1 MTQKVDPK
9 TMAELVELMGDKLV
23 PFNQGDVQE
32 VTVLS
37 TSRDH
42 ILVDVAGLATGLI
55 PDKELSATASR
66 LKPGDTVRAYVM
78 SLENDNGYVI
88 LSLKRAERERL
99 WNMVEQRNTAG
110 ETIGV
115 KIVQANKGGLVAEYG
130 NMQGFIPVSQ
140 LSFKHY
146 PRVDGDRSKIQRKL
160 AELIGTTMDVKIL
173 SFDKVSNKII
183 FSEKAAGDAEVEQKA
198 LNYTVG
204 QKVKGKITG
213 IVDFGLFVNIGDIEG
228 LVHISQASW
237 QRINDLKD
245 HFQVGQEVDTEVV
258 SVDGGRISLSIKKL
272 LPDPWQIEAKNLA
285 VGDKVKGE
293 VTKVTPYGAF
303 VKITENLE
311 GLFHVSQ
318 MGESKKPQELV
329 EEGKTYDFE
338 VISIEIELRKIS
350 LKLAE
355 VASDAKPAKKAK
367 AVKEPKAE
375 KVNPPA
381 GGKVAKKTKEPKA
394 KK

>member
-1 MTQKVDPK
+1 
-9 TMAELVELMGDKLV
+9 
-23 PFNQGDVQE
+23 
-32 VTVLS
+32 
-37 TSRDH
+37 
-42 ILVDVAGLATGLI
+42 
-55 PDKELSATASR
+55 
-66 LKPGDTVRAYVM
+66 
-78 SLENDNGYVI
+78 
-88 LSLKRAERERL
+88 
-99 WNMVEQRNTAG
+99 MVEQRNTAG
-110 ETIGV
+110 EIITV

-146 PRVDGDRSKIQRKL
+146 PRVDGDRSKIQKKL
-160 AELIGTTMDVKIL
+160 AELIGKTMDVKIL
-173 SFDKVSNKII
+173 SFDKVTNKII

-204 QKVKGKITG
+204 QKVKGKVTG

-237 QRINDLKD
+237 QRINNLKD
-245 HFQVGQEVDTEVV
+245 HFQVGQEVDAEVV

-303 VKITENLE
+303 VKLTENLE

-318 MGESKKPQELV
+318 MAHSDVLKAGEVSEVKPQEVV

-338 VISIEIELRKIS
+338 IVSIELELRKIS

-355 VASDAKPAKKAK
+355 ETKKEEKITKPKKDEKPAKAKAK
-367 AVKEPKAE
+367 TKSKTVS
-375 KVNPPA
+375 
-381 GGKVAKKTKEPKA
+381 KTKSSDKLKEDDSA
-394 KK
+394 TS